1 MNSTAMDQAVALA
14 GIFQATRL
22 VKQLAWDG
30 SVEPYPF
37 QCSLRSL
44 LKLDAN
50 SVADVYGEIICIN
63 EGLTVLRGQ
72 LGGDSQS
79 RDLEITRYA
88 ATLLHLERKLSKDP
102 SMLTKLQQGLEAARS
117 QLEHFPIDHIN
128 IVSRFAGLYQE
139 TISTLTPRV
148 MVNGDQHRLSDN
160 DTASRIRAM
169 LLAGIRSAVLWRQC
183 GGSRWKLVLGRGAL
197 VRAAEEMLCQNLE
210 GSAKH

>member
-1 MNSTAMDQAVALA
+1 MALA

-22 VKQLAWDG
+22 VKQLAWEG
-30 SVEPYPF
+30 SVESYPF

-44 LKLDAN
+44 LKLDAE
-50 SVADVYGEIICIN
+50 SVADVYGEIACIN

-88 ATLLHLERKLSKDP
+88 ATLLHLERKLSNEP
-102 SMLTKLQQGLEAARS
+102 SMLATLKQGIAAAQT
-117 QLEHFPIDHIN
+117 QLEHFSIDHIN
-128 IVSRFAGLYQE
+128 IVSRFASLYQE

-148 MVNGDQHRLSDN
+148 MVNGDQHRLNDN

-183 GGSRWKLVLGRGAL
+183 GGSRWKLILGRGAL

-210 GSAKH
+210 GTSKN